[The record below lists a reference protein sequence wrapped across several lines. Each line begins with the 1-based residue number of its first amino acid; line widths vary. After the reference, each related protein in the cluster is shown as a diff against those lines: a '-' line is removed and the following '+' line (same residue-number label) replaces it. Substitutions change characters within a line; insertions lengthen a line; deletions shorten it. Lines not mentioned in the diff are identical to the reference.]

1 VDLMTTGATSRPVDG
16 TGENMTLRGS
26 SSGSEG

>member
-1 VDLMTTGATSRPVDG
+1 VDLMTTGATSRLVNG

-26 SSGSEG
+26 SGSEG